1 MISDVA
7 SRYGAEVVKI
17 DEEWGNIIPIDKITD
32 TLGEHPDA
40 KMFAIVHAGRRLL
53 EESNPLRTSDGC
65 LEIKKC
71 YFLWMRSPLCLDV
84 N

>member
-40 KMFAIVHAGRRLL
+40 KMFAIVHAG
-53 EESNPLRTSDGC
+53 
-65 LEIKKC
+65 
-71 YFLWMRSPLCLDV
+71 DV
-84 N
+84 FWRKATP

>member
-7 SRYGAEVVKI
+7 SRCGAEVVKI

-40 KMFAIVHAGRRLL
+40 KMFAIVHAGYVFWRKAT
-53 EESNPLRTSDGC
+53 P
-65 LEIKKC
+65 
-71 YFLWMRSPLCLDV
+71 
-84 N
+84 